1 MSQPPATPKP
11 RRFLPQA
18 CARPRRMVV
27 LCFLIAF
34 AISLVLAG
42 RQYYQLQQHELEIR
56 EHNLQL
62 QALAIET
69 VVFSGKSQ
77 LQFLRHIAERLLIE
91 AHVQPAM
98 RGHEAVLSAL
108 RNRQQPLWGLTVP
121 KSDAPV
127 LAISDAAVADIHG
140 LSRDPQQLEEDL
152 HLSRVMSQVLPAQF
166 QGEPNLAR
174 IMFLA
179 NSGIVVAYP
188 ALRDE
193 QLEPILRKFA
203 SSPLMSLN
211 RANAEDLDI
220 AFYPMPGTN
229 LGTMPHVLLSTPVY
243 LNAVMRGALIYDV
256 PQTKLQSYLYQ
267 TTGNDEQ
274 HALIDNE
281 GNLVASSDQVFKSP
295 EGSWLSSLPDAN
307 PRLSLPMLFQRDH
320 GTIKLENG
328 YLQFRELQGI
338 DLMLT
343 NYISATDL
351 RAAVNRQIDILFYGV
366 WLLLAL
372 LMILTLYIVD
382 RLFKGQLRLNR
393 QLREMGLVDG
403 LTQLANRRRLQSD
416 FGGLLQRLRDDQPV
430 ALWMLDIDRFKNI
443 NDTWGHS
450 AGDEVIKHL
459 ATLCR
464 ALVRPQD
471 LVVRY
476 GGEEFCVL
484 MPDTTL
490 ADATLVAERLRTA
503 TAQSVC
509 VPEASTLLAG
519 APSLEI
525 RLTVSIGVAELRG
538 DNCQGLED
546 LVATADRRLY
556 AAKKGGRNQ
565 VINRD

>member
-1 MSQPPATPKP
+1 MSQSPATPKS

-34 AISLVLAG
+34 AITLVLAG
-42 RQYYQLQQHELEIR
+42 RQYYQLQQHELEVR
-56 EHNLQL
+56 EHDLQL

-77 LQFLRHIAERLLIE
+77 LQFLRNIAERMLIE
-91 AHVQPAM
+91 AHTQPEVRRNPAI
-98 RGHEAVLSAL
+98 VSAL
-108 RNRQQPLWGLTVP
+108 GNRQQPLWGLAVP

-127 LAISDAAVADIHG
+127 RAISDTTAADIPG
-140 LSRDPQQLEEDL
+140 LSRDPEQLQEDL
-152 HLSRVMSQVLPAQF
+152 HLSRVMSQLLPAQI

-179 NSGIVVAYP
+179 TSGVVVAYP

-193 QLEPILRKFA
+193 QLEPILRKFT
-203 SSPLMSLN
+203 SSPLMDLN
-211 RANAEDLDI
+211 RANIEDLDI
-220 AFYPMPGTN
+220 AFYPLPDSN

-256 PQTKLQSYLYQ
+256 PQTKFQSFLYQ
-267 TTGNDEQ
+267 STRSDEQ
-274 HALIDNE
+274 HVLIDDE
-281 GNLVASSDQVFKSP
+281 GKLVATSDQLFKSP
-295 EGSWLSSLPDAN
+295 NEDWLSSLPASN
-307 PRLSLPMLFQRDH
+307 VRITVPMLFQRDH
-320 GTIKLENG
+320 GTLKLDHG

-338 DLMLT
+338 DLMLI
-343 NYISATDL
+343 NYISAADL
-351 RAAVNRQIDILFYGV
+351 RTAVNRQIDILFFGV
-366 WLLLAL
+366 WVLLAL
-372 LMILTLYIVD
+372 LMFLTLYIVD

-416 FGGLLQRLRDDQPV
+416 FGGLLRRLRDDQPV

-490 ADATLVAERLRTA
+490 ADATQIAERLRAA

-509 VPEASTLLAG
+509 VPEAGTLLAS
-519 APSLEI
+519 APSLEVH
-525 RLTVSIGVAELRG
+525 LTVSIGVAELRSDG
-538 DNCQGLED
+538 CEGLED

-556 AAKKGGRNQ
+556 AAKTGGRNQ
-565 VINRD
+565 VINHD